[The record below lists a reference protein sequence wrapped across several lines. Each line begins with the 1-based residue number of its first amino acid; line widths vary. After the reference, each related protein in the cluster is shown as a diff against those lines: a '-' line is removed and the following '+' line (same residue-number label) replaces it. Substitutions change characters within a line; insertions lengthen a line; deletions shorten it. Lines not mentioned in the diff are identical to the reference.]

1 MEEQGGVAMATEK
14 KDEGS
19 LQKDA
24 KVVVQEVKVA
34 AEDVLKIV
42 KEAIREGNVRRIT
55 VKDKDGKVV
64 ASFPLAVGVIGV
76 VLAPVLAAIGA
87 LSAILTDCTLS
98 IEKNA

>member
-1 MEEQGGVAMATEK
+1 MATEK

-24 KVVVQEVKVA
+24 KVVVQEIKVA
-34 AEDVLKIV
+34 AEDVLKTV

-55 VKDKDGKVV
+55 VKDRDGKVV
-64 ASFPLAVGVIGV
+64 ASFPLAVGVVGV